1 MIDRIWV
8 TTHNSSVPR
17 VSEAT
22 KVEHRQRLLEA
33 AAAEFAAKGL
43 DGARVDEIS
52 LAAGLAKGTIY
63 NYFDSKQHVFREV
76 IAAWFERIAERRV
89 AVPEDAPVREQLLA
103 VVQADMEVTGELE
116 EFARVAYREVLRAD
130 PTEAAELVPS
140 RNPVDDDVVAIIER
154 AQRNGLVSAGRSA
167 ISQARVVAALITG
180 LLFEHWLPDAELGL
194 ADIPELVVDTYLDGF
209 GV

>member
-22 KVEHRQRLLEA
+22 KVEYRRRLLEA

-63 NYFDSKQHVFREV
+63 VFREV